1 MFDTMAVLLLLLAVL
16 LPLPPD
22 ASELEMPTAS
32 YPPWLSGPKDN
43 W

>member
-22 ASELEMPTAS
+22 ASELETLTDF
-32 YPPWLSGPKDN
+32 YPPWLSERKDN